1 MTGNMKK
8 KYVEM
13 TPEVQKEIDILKKQ
27 SKILRDAI
35 INSEIDI
42 YNKIRLFEVYNLGV
56 IDVYYIEFDVILP
69 KHHSY
74 FKWLNDYELNRRE
87 VFHFTTL
94 VEDIEMDETQSK
106 EVIKSALE
114 ELFNFVI
121 NEDIIGFRYDW

>member
-1 MTGNMKK
+1 MENKYIGMTD
-8 KYVEM
+8 
-13 TPEVQKEIDILKKQ
+13 EVQKEIDILNNQ
-27 SKILRDAI
+27 SEILRNAI

-94 VEDIEMDETQSK
+94 VEDIEMDKTQS
-106 EVIKSALE
+106 EEIIKGALE

-121 NEDIIGFRYDW
+121 KENIVGFTYDW